1 MKNSPNKNGN
11 FPKIGNNPGCVSLN
25 QQVKRYRQALSL
37 ISEKRWL
44 SPLHVMLYP
53 WYVVV
58 RVFTMLSI
66 KTKKFF
72 HSLISQHTNF
82 CINPIL

>member
-11 FPKIGNNPGCVSLN
+11 FPKIGNDPGCVSLT

-44 SPLHVMLYP
+44 SPPPPHVMLYP
-53 WYVVV
+53 FYVVV

-66 KTKKFF
+66 KIK
-72 HSLISQHTNF
+72 
-82 CINPIL
+82 